1 MGGFSRWRGARPVP
15 PCVWPM
21 TTLRFHRTDAESRS
35 FRSTDGRFLVRP
47 SGARWEIGS
56 ADHVTGQLLCQMSIA
71 GMRFDTAELA
81 IAMLGRSMAELSRAN
96 AA

>member
-1 MGGFSRWRGARPVP
+1 MARRPAGATM
-15 PCVWPM
+15 CVAHDHAP
-21 TTLRFHRTDAESRS
+21 LPSHGCRIQVFPQCGR
-35 FRSTDGRFLVRP
+35 RFLVRP

-56 ADHVTGQLLCQMSIA
+56 ADHVTGQLLCQMGIA